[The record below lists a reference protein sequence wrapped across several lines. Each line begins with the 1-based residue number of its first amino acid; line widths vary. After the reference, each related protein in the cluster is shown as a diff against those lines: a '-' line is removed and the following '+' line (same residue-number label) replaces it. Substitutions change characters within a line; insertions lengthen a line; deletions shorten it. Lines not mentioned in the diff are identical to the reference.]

1 MAVTRYQWMSSVV
14 GGCVDYDYIIV
25 GSGLFGAVFA
35 ERAAKAGKRCLIV
48 ERRSH
53 IGGNCFTEKV
63 EGIDVH
69 RYGAHIFHTSNREIW
84 EYVNR
89 FSEFNN
95 FVNSPMANYQ
105 GRLYNL
111 PFNMNTFYAMWGVN
125 TPRAARER
133 IELQR
138 RAEVIGEPKN
148 LEEQAISLVG
158 RDIYEILVKGYTQKQ
173 WGRPCKELPASI
185 IKRLPVRLTFDNNYF
200 NDRWQGIPIKGY
212 TALIK
217 AMIGET
223 PIMLN
228 TDFLKNRDRLSRL
241 ASRIVYTGP
250 IDEYFNFC
258 FGPLAYR
265 SLRFETQTLACE
277 NYQGV
282 AVMNFTGSDVPYTRV
297 IEHKHFNPVTSSATV
312 VTWEY
317 PADWKPGE
325 EPYYPVNDV
334 ANSALYAQY
343 CDLAAKTPNILFG
356 GRLGMYRYFDMDKV
370 VFEAL
375 RLADREFGLTNQNK
389 GR

>member
-1 MAVTRYQWMSSVV
+1 
-14 GGCVDYDYIIV
+14 
-25 GSGLFGAVFA
+25 
-35 ERAAKAGKRCLIV
+35 
-48 ERRSH
+48 
-53 IGGNCFTEKV
+53 
-63 EGIDVH
+63 
-69 RYGAHIFHTSNREIW
+69 
-84 EYVNR
+84 
-89 FSEFNN
+89 
-95 FVNSPMANYQ
+95 MANYQ

-228 TDFLKNRDRLSRL
+228 TDFLKDRDRLSRL

-282 AVMNFTGSDVPYTRV
+282 AVMNFTGGDVPYTRV

-312 VTWEY
+312 VT
-317 PADWKPGE
+317 
-325 EPYYPVNDV
+325 
-334 ANSALYAQY
+334 
-343 CDLAAKTPNILFG
+343 
-356 GRLGMYRYFDMDKV
+356 
-370 VFEAL
+370 
-375 RLADREFGLTNQNK
+375 
-389 GR
+389 